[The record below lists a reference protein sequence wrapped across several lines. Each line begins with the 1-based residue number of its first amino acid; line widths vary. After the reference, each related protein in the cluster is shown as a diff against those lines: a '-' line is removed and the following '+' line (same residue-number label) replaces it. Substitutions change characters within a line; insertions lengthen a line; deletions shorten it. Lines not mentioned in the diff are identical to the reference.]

1 MSPANQARLWLA
13 QRLSAM
19 LLAVLLVVHIGVM
32 IWAVRGGL
40 SGAEILARTRGS
52 AWAALL
58 YGLLVA
64 GAAVHAPLG
73 IATVC
78 QEWLGLRGRALWSS
92 MALLAG
98 LLAVLGGA
106 AVWGLVR

>member
-19 LLAVLLVVHIGVM
+19 LLAALLVVHIGVM

-58 YGLLVA
+58 
-64 GAAVHAPLG
+64 
-73 IATVC
+73 
-78 QEWLGLRGRALWSS
+78 
-92 MALLAG
+92 
-98 LLAVLGGA
+98 
-106 AVWGLVR
+106 

>member
-78 QEWLGLRGRALWSS
+78 QEWLGLRGRALWIPT
-92 MALLAG
+92 ALLAA

>member
-1 MSPANQARLWLA
+1 M
-13 QRLSAM
+13 
-19 LLAVLLVVHIGVM
+19 
-32 IWAVRGGL
+32 
-40 SGAEILARTRGS
+40 
-52 AWAALL
+52 
-58 YGLLVA
+58 A

-73 IATVC
+73 IAAVC